1 MNEMDFF
8 FTPEHKELRQ
18 KVHRLAQDE
27 IEPSVTEEGDI
38 DTLARESVAL
48 LAREGLTAIMVP
60 APYGGRYDP
69 MQAIPIC
76 IVREELTRVSSLAD
90 SMFAMQGLGSY
101 PITLAGSPEVKARFL
116 PPVGRGGSIAAF
128 ALTEVQAGSDV
139 AGMETHAERRG
150 NDYVVNGSKRFIS
163 NAGVAGVY
171 TVFAKTDPQ
180 KGAKGISAF
189 AMDGRNPGFHIVEKM
204 RMSAPHP
211 IAEVAFRDCRIPSDQ
226 LLGAEGEGFKIA
238 MQTLDLF
245 RVTVGAAA
253 LGFAQRALEEG
264 LKFSKGRH
272 AFGHNLSDFQLIR
285 AKIANMA
292 TELMAARLLV
302 YQAAWLL
309 DRGTGRTSLESS
321 MAKYFATEMAQRA
334 VDQSQQ
340 IHGGLGVTVGSVVE
354 RLYREV
360 RGLRLYE
367 GTSEIQQIVI
377 AGQLIKDEA

>member
-1 MNEMDFF
+1 MNDMDFF
-8 FTPEHKELRQ
+8 FTPEHKDLRQ

-38 DTLARESVAL
+38 ETLARESVAL

-69 MQAIPIC
+69 MQAMPIC

-150 NDYVVNGSKRFIS
+150 NDYVINGSKRFIS

-171 TVFAKTDPQ
+171 TVFAKTDPH
-180 KGAKGISAF
+180 KGAKGISAL

-226 LLGAEGEGFKIA
+226 LLGAEGDGFKIA

-285 AKIANMA
+285 AKIANIA

-321 MAKYFATEMAQRA
+321 MAKYYATEMAQRA

-377 AGQLIKDEA
+377 AGQLIKD